1 MEFNTVTLVF
11 CVFMGVLFAIDFATS
26 FSARHHRD
34 CRSIIV
40 TVGVLGTFVG
50 VFIGLQGFNTADIG
64 ASVPLLLE
72 GMKTAFLTS
81 IVGMGLS
88 VLLSIGMRLR
98 TGASDE
104 PELLSQISAKL
115 DALPMLAQETRVL
128 RDAQEQSLASMNTA
142 LDKVSEGATQEI
154 VAALETV
161 VSDFNSNLTA
171 QFGDNFG
178 ELNQGV
184 AALLQWQ
191 ENYRDILSRDA
202 VLMQQVQDS
211 LDSSAQTLG
220 AVAERNSETQA
231 VYDGLAEIITASHN
245 QLALLQTQT
254 TEYAR
259 LSESATAA
267 FAQLDSAF
275 ANLQGG
281 LQAQSDSVARLTREL
296 ERQVPQSLG
305 HLENTLT
312 GLTSRFAEDYRQ
324 FLNRYRQLVAED

>member
-1 MEFNTVTLVF
+1 MEFNTVTLAF
-11 CVFMGVLFAIDFATS
+11 CAVMGALFVIDFLTS

-72 GMKTAFLTS
+72 GMKIAFLTS

-88 VLLSIGMRLR
+88 VILSIWMRLR
-98 TGASDE
+98 SGASDE
-104 PELLSQISAKL
+104 PELLTQIRDKL
-115 DALPMLAQETRVL
+115 DALPTLATETRLL
-128 RDAQEQSLASMNTA
+128 RDAQEKSLASMNAA

-154 VAALETV
+154 VTALESV
-161 VSDFNSNLTA
+161 VADFNANLTA
-171 QFGDNFG
+171 QFGDNFR

-184 AALLQWQ
+184 SALLQWQ

-211 LDSSAQTLG
+211 LDASAQTLSV
-220 AVAERNSETQA
+220 VADRNSETQA
-231 VYDGLAEIITASHN
+231 VYNGLAEIIGTSHN
-245 QLALLQTQT
+245 QLAMLQTQT
-254 TEYAR
+254 AEYAR
-259 LSESATAA
+259 LSDSASAA
-267 FAQLDSAF
+267 FAQLDDAF
-275 ANLQGG
+275 SNLQGG
-281 LQAQSDSVARLTREL
+281 LQVQSESVARLTREL

-305 HLENTLT
+305 QLENTLT

-324 FLNRYRQLVAED
+324 FLNRYRQLVTED

>member
-1 MEFNTVTLVF
+1 MEFNTVTLTF
-11 CVFMGVLFAIDFATS
+11 CAVMGALFVIDFLTS
-26 FSARHHRD
+26 FSRRQHRD

-50 VFIGLQGFNTADIG
+50 VFMGLQGFNTADIG

-88 VLLSIGMRLR
+88 VLLSIWQRLR
-98 TGASDE
+98 SGTSDE
-104 PELLSQISAKL
+104 PELLAQIRDKL
-115 DALPMLAQETRVL
+115 DGLPALATETRLL
-128 RDAQEQSLASMNTA
+128 RDSQEKTLEAMNSA
-142 LDKVSEGATQEI
+142 LSNVSEGATQEI

-161 VSDFNSNLTA
+161 VSDFNTNLTA
-171 QFGDNFG
+171 QFGDNFR

-184 AALLQWQ
+184 SALLEWQ
-191 ENYRDILSRDA
+191 ENYREVLSRDA

-211 LDSSAQTLG
+211 LDSSARTMNL
-220 AVAERNSETQA
+220 VADRNAETQA
-231 VYDGLAEIITASHN
+231 VYHGLADIIGSSHN
-245 QLALLQTQT
+245 QLAMLQTQT
-254 TEYAR
+254 AEYAR
-259 LSESATAA
+259 LSDSATAA
-267 FAQLDSAF
+267 FSQLDEAF
-275 ANLQGG
+275 GNLQNG
-281 LQAQSDSVARLTREL
+281 LQTQSDSVARLTRDL
-296 ERQVPQSLG
+296 ERQLPQSLG